1 MTDPDLRD
9 AAVVRLWVRT
19 AVEALGGARTALDG
33 VNVFPVA
40 DGDTGTNLYLT
51 LREGAHAVQEEP
63 EGAGGARLLR
73 VLARGALLA
82 ARGNSGV
89 ILSEWL
95 RGLAA
100 AATRGEPLAWAL
112 ATAARTAR
120 LAVAHPAPGTILTA
134 ADAAAD
140 AARTVAPDGLPA
152 AVPEPD
158 RHRRRQEVLDA
169 ARSGARDAL
178 LTSAGSLE
186 TLRAAGVLDAGAG
199 GLLLV
204 LGALAEAHRAV
215 SEAPGTMAPVTGP
228 VTLDVELRQGEPR
241 PADADAGRAPG
252 PVADGHAHDDALE
265 LMFVLHRPAA
275 AADFGPGAVAD
286 ALRRDLDAIGESV
299 VVVGGADEPD
309 EPDDLDSP
317 DEPAT
322 PGDES
327 LWQAHV
333 HTNDLAGGLDVARRW
348 AADGAVSRVHVRHLA
363 VLGEHGAGSGVPV
376 DAAWGAVVATGAPA
390 LAGELARG
398 GAVVLLDL
406 DRPVTADDLAQAALG
421 VPAARVLVVP
431 GPVPGGTD
439 ALTRSL
445 ADHRDPGAD
454 EPAVVLLDAADDVRV
469 VTAVAALAEV
479 GADED
484 GTDGVPAAV
493 RAALG
498 RLTTWAGD
506 AAEAARALDR
516 LLAAAPDAEL
526 VTVLADAGAAPAG
539 LDDVV
544 RAAADAVPD
553 AEVVV
558 LTTGR
563 PGAGVTLGVERHGV
577 ETHGAGVPGVAVPGV
592 EAQA

>member
-51 LREGAHAVQEEP
+51 LREGAHTVQEEP
-63 EGAGGARLLR
+63 GGAGGARLLR
-73 VLARGALLA
+73 VLARGALLG

-100 AATRGEPLAWAL
+100 AATRGEPVERAL
-112 ATAARTAR
+112 GTAARTAR
-120 LAVAHPAPGTILTA
+120 LAVARPAPGTILTA
-134 ADAAAD
+134 AEAAAV
-140 AARTVAPDGLPA
+140 AARAAAPDGRPG
-152 AVPEPD
+152 AVVTGSD
-158 RHRRRQEVLDA
+158 LHRRQEVLDA
-169 ARSGARDAL
+169 ARAGAREAL
-178 LTSAGSLE
+178 LTSAGSLAA
-186 TLRAAGVLDAGAG
+186 LRDAGVLDAGAG

-215 SEAPGTMAPVTGP
+215 SEAPGTMAPVTGT

-241 PADADAGRAPG
+241 HGDAESLGPAADAP
-252 PVADGHAHDDALE
+252 AHDDALE

-286 ALRRDLDAIGESV
+286 ALRRDLDAVGESV

-309 EPDDLDSP
+309 EPDDLDVP
-317 DEPAT
+317 DEPAV

-333 HTNDLAGGLDVARRW
+333 HTTDLAGGLDVARRW

-363 VLGEHGAGSGVPV
+363 VLGEHGAGSGVAP
-376 DAAWGAVVATGAPA
+376 DAPWGAVVATSAPA

-406 DRPVTADDLAQAALG
+406 DLPVTPDDLAQAALG
-421 VPAARVLVVP
+421 VPAERVLVLP
-431 GPVPGGTD
+431 GPVPGGAG
-439 ALTRSL
+439 ALDRAL
-445 ADHRDPGAD
+445 AAHRDPGAA
-454 EPAVVLLDAADDVRV
+454 EPAVVLLDAPDDASV

-479 GADED
+479 GQDED
-484 GTDGVPAAV
+484 GDGGGDMDGDGGVPAAV
-493 RAALG
+493 RAALA

-506 AAEAARALDR
+506 GAAAARALGD

-526 VTVLADAGAAPAG
+526 VTVLADAAAPPGA

-544 RAAADAVPD
+544 RAAAAGAPD

-558 LTTGR
+558 LATGR
-563 PGAGVTLGVERHGV
+563 PGAGVTIGV
-577 ETHGAGVPGVAVPGV
+577 ETVGV
-592 EAQA
+592 ESIGTES